1 MLCGQWL
8 LMRKTVRKTVF
19 PFCMFWL
26 KPGPDTGFQKESFE
40 PAGSTRFHLDGPGCA
55 PGGARELVPWTPI
68 IACGRVIPTSSH
80 IGDKVAVAA
89 L

>member
-1 MLCGQWL
+1 MAAHGKDRPKDGLSFLYVLIEPRGG
-8 LMRKTVRKTVF
+8 RRVSK
-19 PFCMFWL
+19 
-26 KPGPDTGFQKESFE
+26 GSFE
-40 PAGSTRFHLDGPGCA
+40 PAGSTRFHLDGPGYA

-68 IACGRVIPTSSH
+68 VGCGRAFLTSSH